1 MDITEATGDESAATI
16 MTPVLER
23 LRLPAASPTR
33 TVLYNDDADD
43 AWLSSSLA
51 VDGAMMR

>member
-1 MDITEATGDESAATI
+1 MDIINTTGDESAATI
-16 MTPVLER
+16 VTPVLER
-23 LRLPAASPTR
+23 LRLPAANPTR
-33 TVLYNDDADD
+33 TVLYNDDTDD